1 MEEGTERAGEAVEGG
16 ATAAEGAGA
25 VAEGTAAAEGAAE
38 QGAATAEQGTAAA
51 EEGTAEEAQ
60 EQAAREFIERFNASG
75 EKALDRL
82 HGAQAD
88 HILHSNLHPEEH
100 DWKQPFDGQEP
111 TSEQVKSLLKK
122 AIREGQESAHED
134 RLSQFERSI
143 EYNGRRVFVR
153 FVKGADG
160 LVEHISTG
168 YFKGE

>member
-1 MEEGTERAGEAVEGG
+1 MREWGCAWGHRFPLACAVLRPLVMILFPLLPLRRQRTMMAG
-16 ATAAEGAGA
+16 
-25 VAEGTAAAEGAAE
+25 
-38 QGAATAEQGTAAA
+38 QK
-51 EEGTAEEAQ
+51 TAEEAQ

-82 HGAQAD
+82 QGARAD
-88 HILHSNLHPEEH
+88 HILHSNLHQEEH
-100 DWKQPFDGQEP
+100 DWKQLFDGQEP
-111 TSEQVKSLLKK
+111 TWEQVKSILKG

-143 EYNGRRVFVR
+143 ECNGYRVFVR